1 MFINE
6 IKFVIR
12 GNLQELASKRIA
24 LLLAFV
30 IGIVAFSVFGTQH
43 LLHDH
48 GPRLTR
54 IAASDQA
61 QHGRWLAP
69 YLHTLT
75 LHRDLAIFG
84 QLLTVLML
92 VVAAMGGIMTVG
104 HFSRIHLKALSNTDA
119 FLVLA
124 TVVVFPFNLALFYY
138 TWMSHIF
145 AGGILLAVFAAYF
158 LLHPQW
164 QLKLLGAIL
173 VVGAMAT
180 YQPSVSVVFTLI
192 AGSVAIGAILP
203 KENDGFWKLF
213 INFSAASILGI
224 SSAVIYAGL
233 TYLIMEETRATRV
246 VDLADYPSRI
256 LEVTEAAFKHFWV
269 TQPDLIRWQK
279 LFLLVMNGL
288 AIGVAVYYGKS
299 KQVVRWFLFVLG
311 VALAILA
318 TKTTFFLS
326 PDVQLYNYRYNLS
339 FGLLLSLTILIL
351 VGAPRHA
358 VTRYGARALAIVM
371 LWFFVVMDLN
381 RQTILL
387 RGEQHDRAI
396 ANRILAR
403 IEALPSID
411 FNQTYRLVRIG
422 PYSNFRAEQLRAS
435 NGPWDVYGD
444 EHMDRGD
451 IHNGWTPESMM
462 RLLGSDIN
470 YSSEIGAWVQR
481 IRSYRNFAIQ
491 QGRQPW
497 PHRSSVFIAGTDI
510 VVYMQ

>member
-1 MFINE
+1 M
-6 IKFVIR
+6 
-12 GNLQELASKRIA
+12 
-24 LLLAFV
+24 
-30 IGIVAFSVFGTQH
+30 
-43 LLHDH
+43 
-48 GPRLTR
+48 
-54 IAASDQA
+54 
-61 QHGRWLAP
+61 
-69 YLHTLT
+69 
-75 LHRDLAIFG
+75 
-84 QLLTVLML
+84 
-92 VVAAMGGIMTVG
+92 
-104 HFSRIHLKALSNTDA
+104 
-119 FLVLA
+119 
-124 TVVVFPFNLALFYY
+124 
-138 TWMSHIF
+138 
-145 AGGILLAVFAAYF
+145 IL
-158 LLHPQW
+158 
-164 QLKLLGAIL
+164 I
-173 VVGAMAT
+173 VGAMAT

-192 AGSVAIGAILP
+192 AGSVAVGAIFP
-203 KENDGFWKLF
+203 KESHGFWKLF
-213 INFSAASILGI
+213 INFLAASILGI
-224 SSAVIYAGL
+224 SGAVIYAVL
-233 TYLIMEETRATRV
+233 TYLFMDETRATQIV
-246 VDLADYPSRI
+246 ELADYPSRI

-288 AIGVAVYYGKS
+288 AIGVAVYYGRN
-299 KQVVRWFLFVLG
+299 KQILRWLLFVLG
-311 VALAILA
+311 VVLAILA

-339 FGLLLSLTILIL
+339 FGLLLSLTVLIL

-422 PYSNFRAEQLRAS
+422 PYSNFRAAQLRAS
-435 NGPWDVYGD
+435 NGPWDVNGD

-451 IHNGWTPESMM
+451 IHNGWTPEAMM

-470 YSSEIGAWVQR
+470 FSSEIGAWVQR
-481 IRSYRNFAIQ
+481 IRSYRNFAVQ
-491 QGRQPW
+491 QGRKPW

>member
-1 MFINE
+1 MNG
-6 IKFVIR
+6 IKNVVQKNISII
-12 GNLQELASKRIA
+12 ASKRIA
-24 LLLAFV
+24 LLVALFL
-30 IGIVAFSVFGTQH
+30 GILAFSVFGTQH

-48 GPRLTR
+48 VPRLSR
-54 IAASDQA
+54 IADSDQA

-69 YLHTLT
+69 YVFTLT
-75 LHRDLAIFG
+75 LHRDLVIFG
-84 QLLTVLML
+84 QVLTVLLL
-92 VVAAMGGIMTVG
+92 VVTAMGGLMTVG
-104 HFSRIHLKALSNTDA
+104 HVSKISLERLSNTDV

-124 TVVVFPFNLALFYY
+124 TLVIFPFNLALFYY
-138 TWMSHIF
+138 TWMSYIF
-145 AGGILLAVFAAYF
+145 AAAMLLAVFAVYF
-158 LLHPQW
+158 LLHPKW
-164 QLKLLGAIL
+164 VLKGIGVGL

-192 AGSVAIGAILP
+192 AGSIAIGAILP
-203 KENDGFWKLF
+203 RESDSLRNLF
-213 INFSAASILGI
+213 LNFLAASILGI
-224 SSAVIYAGL
+224 LGALIYAGL
-233 TYLIMEETRATRV
+233 TYLFMEETRVTRIV
-246 VDLADYPSRI
+246 ELSDYPSRI

-279 LFLLVMNGL
+279 AFLLTMNGL
-288 AIGVAVYYGKS
+288 AVAVAVFYGKRTR
-299 KQVVRWFLFVLG
+299 VARLLLFFFSL
-311 VALAILA
+311 ALVILA

-326 PDVQLYNYRYNLS
+326 PDTQFYIYRYNLS
-339 FGLLLSLTILIL
+339 FGLLFSLTVLVL
-351 VGAPRHA
+351 VGAPNHA
-358 VTRYGARALAIVM
+358 ITRYGARAVTIVM

-381 RQTILL
+381 RQTILF

-422 PYSNFRAEQLRAS
+422 PYSNFRLKQLRAS
-435 NGPWDVYGD
+435 NGRWDVYAD
-444 EHMDRGD
+444 EHMDNGD

-470 YSSEIGAWVQR
+470 YSTEIGAWARR
-481 IRSYRNFAIQ
+481 ISRYRNFAIQ